1 MTLSGA
7 ELYWYDDTQKSPLYS
22 VGYSKQYA
30 STIYAPRP
38 KGRAPRM
45 VATGGVI
52 VAFSYAPAT
61 DRIEEIAHQYG
72 LTFVKKMAIGKG
84 YYLYHT
90 SKDKALKA
98 ANAIYEHEKGIVSAY
113 PDWLYLR

>member
-1 MTLSGA
+1 
-7 ELYWYDDTQKSPLYS
+7 
-22 VGYSKQYA
+22 
-30 STIYAPRP
+30 
-38 KGRAPRM
+38 
-45 VATGGVI
+45 
-52 VAFSYAPAT
+52 
-61 DRIEEIAHQYG
+61 
-72 LTFVKKMAIGKG
+72 MAIGKG